1 MLFAYINLAIVFHC
15 LIFGIF
21 FLIRT
26 KEGIGRANF
35 PLGLFLI
42 FLSVIS
48 LSFALK
54 STGWIY
60 DFPYLI
66 DLDWAVGFWLAPLY
80 LWYVREM
87 TGEKLMYN
95 WKQYALLIPGL
106 LVLCYYAK
114 FHFKSSE
121 EQLAYIDLIQSVYI
135 QDYQISD
142 WLFYPYIQTFFIYV
156 IVLLYRRKDK
166 ISGVF
171 KDNCLWLLKYTI
183 MLLAFGFF
191 GAGIYL
197 LPLPPSPLFVD
208 ILPLVSSVLY
218 VMIIY
223 RFLGQKWNSASF
235 EDGGLKEHKPKYTNS
250 SLDEEE
256 ALRLNEELCRIME
269 QNKLYL
275 QPDLTLQTLA
285 REINV
290 KHHHLSQI
298 INQQHRKNFSDFVND
313 YRVKEARKMIIENG
327 HLKLEAIGY
336 ESGFNTKAT
345 FNTAFKKITGCTPSE
360 FRKKRAGKDVKTYN
374 I

>member
-35 PLGLFLI
+35 HLGLFLI

-106 LVLCYYAK
+106 LMFCYYAK
-114 FHFKSSE
+114 FYFKSPE
-121 EQLAYIDLIQSVYI
+121 DQLAYIDLIQSDYI
-135 QDYQISD
+135 LDYQICD

-156 IVLLYRRKDK
+156 ISMLYRRKDK
-166 ISGVF
+166 VSGVF
-171 KDNCLWLLKYTI
+171 RDNCLWLLKYTI

-191 GAGIYL
+191 GAAIYL
-197 LPLPPSPLFVD
+197 LPLAPLYID

-223 RFLGQKWNSASF
+223 RFLGQKWDGVSF
-235 EDGGLKEHKPKYTNS
+235 EDGGLKESKPKYTNS

-256 ALRLNEELCRIME
+256 ALRLNDELCRVME
-269 QNKLYL
+269 QNKPYL
-275 QPDLTLQTLA
+275 KSDLTLQALA
-285 REINV
+285 GEVRV
-290 KHHHLSQI
+290 KPHHLSQI
-298 INQQHRKNFSDFVND
+298 INQYHQKNFSDFVND
-313 YRVKEARKMIIENG
+313 YRVKEAQRMIVENS
-327 HLKLEAIGY
+327 HFKLEAIGY

-345 FNTAFKKITGCTPSE
+345 FNTAFKKVTGGTPSE
-360 FRKKRAGKDVKTYN
+360 FRKKEQEKEVKTYN